1 MMAVDPAD
9 IRAFLGRDR
18 ASVEALK
25 RRYWASR
32 YRTLGPAATLAAAHE
47 LYAQLRAARPDYP
60 GARAR
65 AADLAHHLELRRKLD
80 RAAHGLA
87 LR

>member
-32 YRTLGPAATLAAAHE
+32 YRTLGAAHE